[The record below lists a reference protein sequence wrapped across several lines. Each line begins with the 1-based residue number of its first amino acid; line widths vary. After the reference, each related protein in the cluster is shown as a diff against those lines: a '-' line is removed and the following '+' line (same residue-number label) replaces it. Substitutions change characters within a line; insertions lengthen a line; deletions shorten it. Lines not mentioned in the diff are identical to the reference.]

1 VLNKYYPP
9 DFDPSKIPKAK
20 RPKNDQVKVRM
31 MLPMSIRCNT
41 CGEYLYRGKKF
52 NSRKETVTGE
62 EYLGIRIFRFYIKCT
77 RCSAELTIKTD
88 PRNSDYECE
97 FGASR
102 NFEPWR
108 ETQKVLDDAKDKRDK
123 EEMGDAMKALENRTL
138 DSKIEMD
145 ILDALDEIRSLN
157 ARQSKMDPLEV
168 LTQMQKDQEE
178 EIKRLDEEDEQ
189 LVKQAFGDTEV
200 VVKRIDDGEVED
212 EEDGELLKKLELE
225 PMFPNTMKR
234 QKTGEDQ
241 GNIVGKAKVESVKKG
256 MGMGVGVKVQVK
268 AASAK
273 IGNNG
278 KKPIQQSEEKKKA
291 EEMNSLFGL
300 LEYSGD
306 DDDD

>member
-189 LVKQAFGDTEV
+189 LVKQAFGESEV

-241 GNIVGKAKVESVKKG
+241 GYIVDKAKVESVKKG

>member
-241 GNIVGKAKVESVKKG
+241 GSIVGKAKVESVKKG